1 MKLSFTLVS
10 RSFIECIY
18 LFGQVSP
25 KSPTKS
31 QIIHLIQE
39 GEEEGAEVVVPDQDM
54 TAHYRDNTGPIRGYP
69 GPRTDA
75 FVWRPY

>member
-1 MKLSFTLVS
+1 MKKCPFKINHLN
-10 RSFIECIY
+10 RRN
-18 LFGQVSP
+18 LF
-25 KSPTKS
+25 

>member
-1 MKLSFTLVS
+1 MKFPFKINHLKYFSN
-10 RSFIECIY
+10 
-18 LFGQVSP
+18 
-25 KSPTKS
+25 K
-31 QIIHLIQE
+31 IHLIQE